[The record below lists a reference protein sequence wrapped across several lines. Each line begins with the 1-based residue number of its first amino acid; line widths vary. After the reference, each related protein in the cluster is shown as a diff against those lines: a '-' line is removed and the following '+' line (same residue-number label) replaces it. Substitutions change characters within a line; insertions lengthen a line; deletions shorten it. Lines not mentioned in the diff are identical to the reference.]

1 MHYIGTANF
10 CKHKKYI
17 AHSRESFF
25 FYTSSSHL
33 HFCHHSVAALVS
45 YCRLEWRRTVPR
57 RTIHCCWIV
66 DARIHMSTTVGTA
79 AGDLNSKWSPSIV
92 NRYYCSALRTREGE
106 KKQRTER
113 KFEKETSAWE
123 NGRRARGGRA
133 SKVDGRT
140 QVTTVRS
147 LARRRSR
154 HDAFRLNHTMASVC
168 FFPGLY

>member
-1 MHYIGTANF
+1 MHYIATANF

-33 HFCHHSVAALVS
+33 HFCHHSVAVLVS

-92 NRYYCSALRTREGE
+92 NRYYCSALTTREGE
-106 KKQRTER
+106 KSKER
-113 KFEKETSAWE
+113 KESLRKKRQRGKTAAELGEAELAKLTDVLKS
-123 NGRRARGGRA
+123 RRFA
-133 SKVDGRT
+133 
-140 QVTTVRS
+140 RS
-147 LARRRSR
+147 LA
-154 HDAFRLNHTMASVC
+154 AAAGATLFV
-168 FFPGLY
+168 